1 MDFDR
6 PVLRSVDVALDEVVT
21 VTVELDANGER
32 HFGQAEGSVDSTAR
46 ARVVGE
52 AILRALESVTG
63 DGKFELVAV
72 GTSSLDDVT
81 IALAQVSEA
90 GEPEVYVGSALVRRG
105 DSVLATARA
114 VLDALNRRLSLI
126 N

>member
-1 MDFDR
+1 VDFDR
-6 PVLRSVDVALDEVVT
+6 AVLRSVDVALDEVVT
-21 VTVELDANGER
+21 VSVVLDANGQR
-32 HFGQAEGSVDSTAR
+32 HFGRAEGSVDSTAR

-52 AILRALESVTG
+52 AMLRALESVTG
-63 DGKFELVAV
+63 AGKFELVAV
-72 GTSSLDDVT
+72 GTSTLDDVT

-90 GEPEVYVGSALVRRG
+90 GRPDVYVGSALIRRG

-126 N
+126 D

>member
-21 VTVELDANGER
+21 VSVVLDAHGQR
-32 HFGQAEGSVDSTAR
+32 HHGRAEGSVDATAR

-52 AILRALESVTG
+52 AVLRALESVTG

-72 GTSSLDDVT
+72 GTSTLDDVT
-81 IALAQVSEA
+81 IALAQVSET
-90 GEPEVYVGSALVRRG
+90 GRPDVYVGSALIRRG

-126 N
+126 R

>member
-1 MDFDR
+1 MDFER
-6 PVLRSVDVALDEVVT
+6 PVLRSLDVGLEEVVT
-21 VTVELDANGER
+21 VSVVLDANGER
-32 HFGQAEGSVDSTAR
+32 HFGEAEGSVDSAAR
-46 ARVVGE
+46 PRVVGE
-52 AILRALESVTG
+52 AVLRALESVTG

-81 IALAQVSEA
+81 IALAQVSEE
-90 GEPEVYVGSALVRRG
+90 GRSEVYVGSALIRRG

-126 N
+126 D